1 MSAPLPRQAAELL
14 ARLETELPAAGQL
27 RRRLHLEP
35 RLSGD
40 EADTVDLLLA
50 ELDVLPSASASGGAV
65 VRAGA
70 TAGPAVGLRAEL
82 DGLPLAE
89 QTAVDWRSRNQAM
102 HACGHDVHM
111 AAAVAVA
118 RSVHAVRTAPPLVL
132 TLQPREESSPSGA
145 IDMIKSDALG
155 AHDVRAFVGVHVQPA
170 IRRGEAGAMPGP
182 INAACDD
189 VHITVHGKP
198 GHGAYP
204 HITADPVTAAADLI
218 GSLQHLVSRQVDPL
232 HPTVLTIGSISGG
245 TAPNVV
251 PAEVRMSGTLRTFD
265 EADRH
270 RLRSAVESAASAV
283 ISVHGCRASVRWD
296 YGEPVLRN
304 DGELARAT
312 QGWLTW
318 AGVPPSA
325 EFRSCGADDFA
336 YYCSRYPAIM
346 IFVGVGDGDPRQ
358 PGLHHPGFLP
368 SEYDLAAVARAMLAG
383 YLGAW
388 QSQLS
393 GVTPNAEDAADDR

>member
-1 MSAPLPRQAAELL
+1 VSAPLPHQAQELL
-14 ARLETELPAAGQL
+14 ARLETELPAARLL
-27 RRRLHLEP
+27 RRRLHIEP

-50 ELDVLPSASASGGAV
+50 ELGGLPSVRTSGGALI
-65 VRAGA
+65 RAGA
-70 TAGPAVGLRAEL
+70 TAGPAIGLRAEL
-82 DGLPLAE
+82 DALPLTE
-89 QTAVDWRSRNQAM
+89 ETAVDWRSQNQAM

-118 RSVHAVRTAPPLVL
+118 RCVHAVPTAPPAVL
-132 TLQPREESSPSGA
+132 TLQPREESAPSGA
-145 IDMIKSDALG
+145 IDMIGSDALG
-155 AHDVRAFVGVHVQPA
+155 GQDVRAFVAAHVQPA
-170 IRRGEAGAMPGP
+170 VRRGEAGAMPGP

-189 VHITVHGKP
+189 VHVTVHGKP

-204 HITADPVTAAADLI
+204 HITADPVVAAADLI
-218 GSLQHLVSRQVDPL
+218 GTLQHLVSRQVDPL

-245 TAPNVV
+245 QAPNVV

-265 EADRH
+265 EADRQ
-270 RLRSAVESAASAV
+270 RLRSAIESAASAV
-283 ISVHGCRASVRWD
+283 TSVHGCHASLRWD

-304 DGELARAT
+304 HEELARAT

-318 AGVPPSA
+318 AGIQPSA
-325 EFRSCGADDFA
+325 GFRSCGADDFA
-336 YYCSRYPAIM
+336 YYCSRYPAMM
-346 IFVGVGDGDPRQ
+346 IFVGVGDGDPLQ

-368 SEYDLAAVARAMLAG
+368 SEDDLAAVARAMLAG

-388 QSQLS
+388 QSQLPMERGTS
-393 GVTPNAEDAADDR
+393 RPRTWT

>member
-1 MSAPLPRQAAELL
+1 VSAPVPGLAAELL
-14 ARLETELPAAGQL
+14 ARLETELPDAGKL
-27 RRRLHLEP
+27 RRRLHLQP

-50 ELDVLPSASASGGAV
+50 ELGGLPAVKTSGGAV

-70 TAGPAVGLRAEL
+70 TTGPAVGLRVEL
-82 DGLPLAE
+82 DALPLTE
-89 QTAVDWRSRNQAM
+89 DTAVDWRSRNQAM

-118 RSVHAVRTAPPLVL
+118 RSVRAVPAAPPLVL
-132 TLQPREESSPSGA
+132 TLQPREESAPSGA
-145 IDMIKSDALG
+145 IDMISSDAL
-155 AHDVRAFVGVHVQPA
+155 AAQDVRAFVGVHVQPA
-170 IRRGEAGAMPGP
+170 VRRGEAGAMPGP

-189 VHITVHGKP
+189 AHITVHGKP

-218 GSLQHLVSRQVDPL
+218 GILQHLVSRQVDPL

-245 TAPNVV
+245 QAPNVV

-265 EADRH
+265 EADRQ
-270 RLRSAVESAASAV
+270 RLRAAVESAASAV
-283 ISVHGCRASVRWD
+283 TSVHGCRATVRWD

-304 DGELARAT
+304 HDGLARAT

-318 AGVPPSA
+318 AGIPPSA
-325 EFRSCGADDFA
+325 DFRSCGADDFA
-336 YYCSRYPAIM
+336 YYCCRYPAMM

-368 SEYDLAAVARAMLAG
+368 TEDDLAAVARAMLAG

-388 QSQLS
+388 ESQLP
-393 GVTPNAEDAADDR
+393 GGTGGRPTA

>member
-1 MSAPLPRQAAELL
+1 VSAPVPGLAAELL
-14 ARLETELPAAGQL
+14 ARLETELPDAGKL
-27 RRRLHLEP
+27 RRRLHLQP

-50 ELDVLPSASASGGAV
+50 ELGGLPAVKTSGGAV

-70 TAGPAVGLRAEL
+70 TTGPAVGLRVEL
-82 DGLPLAE
+82 DALPLTE
-89 QTAVDWRSRNQAM
+89 DTAVDWRSRNQAM

-118 RSVHAVRTAPPLVL
+118 RSVRAVPAAPPLVL
-132 TLQPREESSPSGA
+132 TLQPREESAPSGA
-145 IDMIKSDALG
+145 IDMISSDAL
-155 AHDVRAFVGVHVQPA
+155 AAQDVRAFVGVHVQPA
-170 IRRGEAGAMPGP
+170 VRRGEAGAMPGP

-189 VHITVHGKP
+189 AHITVHGKP

-218 GSLQHLVSRQVDPL
+218 GTLQHLVSRQVDPL

-245 TAPNVV
+245 QAPNVV

-265 EADRH
+265 EADRQ
-270 RLRSAVESAASAV
+270 RLRAAVESAASAV
-283 ISVHGCRASVRWD
+283 TSVHGCRATVRWD

-304 DGELARAT
+304 HDGLARAT

-318 AGVPPSA
+318 AGIPPSA
-325 EFRSCGADDFA
+325 DFRSCGADDFA
-336 YYCSRYPAIM
+336 YYCCRYPAMM

-368 SEYDLAAVARAMLAG
+368 TEDDLAAVARAMLAG

-388 QSQLS
+388 ESQLP
-393 GVTPNAEDAADDR
+393 GGTGGRPTA

>member
-1 MSAPLPRQAAELL
+1 MSALLPGQAAELL
-14 ARLETELPAAGQL
+14 ARLETELPAAGRL
-27 RRRLHLEP
+27 RRRLHVEP

-40 EADTVDLLLA
+40 EADTVDLLLT
-50 ELDVLPSASASGGAV
+50 ELDALPSVKTSGGAV
-65 VRAGA
+65 VRAGV
-70 TAGPAVGLRAEL
+70 TTGPAVGLRAEL
-82 DGLPLAE
+82 DGLPLTE
-89 QTAVDWRSRNQAM
+89 ETGVGWRSQNQAM

-118 RSVHAVRTAPPLVL
+118 RSVHAAPAAPPLVL
-132 TLQPREESSPSGA
+132 VLQPREESAPSGA
-145 IDMIKSDALG
+145 IDMLGSAALG
-155 AHDVRAFVGVHVQPA
+155 AQDVRAFVGVHVQPA

-189 VHITVHGKP
+189 VHVTVHGKP

-218 GSLQHLVSRQVDPL
+218 GTLQHLVSRQVDPL

-245 TAPNVV
+245 HAPNVV

-265 EADRH
+265 EADRQ
-270 RLRSAVESAASAV
+270 RLRSAIESAASAV
-283 ISVHGCRASVRWD
+283 TSVHGCQATVRWD

-304 DGELARAT
+304 HEELARAT
-312 QGWLTW
+312 QGRLTW
-318 AGVPPSA
+318 AGIQPSA
-325 EFRSCGADDFA
+325 SFRSCGADDFA
-336 YYCSRYPAIM
+336 YYCTRYPSMM

-358 PGLHHPGFLP
+358 PGLHHPRFLP
-368 SEYDLAAVARAMLAG
+368 SEDDLAAVARAMLAG

-388 QSQLS
+388 ESQLPD
-393 GVTPNAEDAADDR
+393 GTPHAGGLDR

>member
-1 MSAPLPRQAAELL
+1 MSAAVSGHAGELFAA
-14 ARLETELPAAGQL
+14 LETELAAAGQL

-40 EADTVDLLLA
+40 EADT
-50 ELDVLPSASASGGAV
+50 LDVLLTELGGLPSVRASGGAV

-70 TAGPAVGLRAEL
+70 TGGPAIGLRAEL
-82 DGLPLAE
+82 DALPLIE
-89 QTAVDWRSRNQAM
+89 ETAVEWRSRNQAM

-111 AAAVAVA
+111 AAAVAVT
-118 RSVHAVRTAPPLVL
+118 RSVHAVQAAPPLVL

-145 IDMIKSDALG
+145 IDMISSDALG
-155 AHDVRAFVGVHVQPA
+155 AQDVRAFVGVHVQPA
-170 IRRGEAGAMPGP
+170 IRRGQTGAMPGP

-189 VHITVHGKP
+189 IHITVHGKP

-245 TAPNVV
+245 QAPNVV

-265 EADRH
+265 EADRL
-270 RLRSAVESAASAV
+270 RLRSAIESAASAV
-283 ISVHGCRASVRWD
+283 TSVHGCHATARWD

-304 DGELARAT
+304 HEGLAGAT
-312 QGWLTW
+312 QPWLTR
-318 AGVPPSA
+318 AGLQPSA
-325 EFRSCGADDFA
+325 DFRSCGSDDFA
-336 YYCSRYPAIM
+336 YYCSRYPSMM
-346 IFVGVGDGDPRQ
+346 IFVGVGGGDPQQ
-358 PGLHHPGFLP
+358 PGLHHPRFLP
-368 SEYDLAAVARAMLAG
+368 SEDDLAAVARAMLAG

-388 QSQLS
+388 ESQLPD
-393 GVTPNAEDAADDR
+393 VTPRERA

>member
-1 MSAPLPRQAAELL
+1 MSAAASGHAGELF
-14 ARLETELPAAGQL
+14 AALETELPAAAQL

-40 EADTVDLLLA
+40 ESDTLGVLLT
-50 ELDVLPSASASGGAV
+50 ELSGLPSVEASGGAV

-70 TAGPAVGLRAEL
+70 TEGPAIGLRAEL
-82 DGLPLAE
+82 DALPLIE
-89 QTAVDWRSRNQAM
+89 ETAVDWRSRNQAM

-111 AAAVAVA
+111 AAAVAVT
-118 RSVHAVRTAPPLVL
+118 RSVHAVRAAPPLAL

-145 IDMIKSDALG
+145 VDMINSDALG
-155 AHDVRAFVGVHVQPA
+155 AQDVRAFVGVHVQPA

-245 TAPNVV
+245 QAPNVV
-251 PAEVRMSGTLRTFD
+251 PAEVHMSGTLRTFD
-265 EADRH
+265 EADRQ
-270 RLRSAVESAASAV
+270 RLPSAIESAASAV
-283 ISVHGCRASVRWD
+283 TSVHGCHATVRWD
-296 YGEPVLRN
+296 HG
-304 DGELARAT
+304 
-312 QGWLTW
+312 
-318 AGVPPSA
+318 
-325 EFRSCGADDFA
+325 
-336 YYCSRYPAIM
+336 
-346 IFVGVGDGDPRQ
+346 
-358 PGLHHPGFLP
+358 
-368 SEYDLAAVARAMLAG
+368 
-383 YLGAW
+383 
-388 QSQLS
+388 
-393 GVTPNAEDAADDR
+393 